1 MIDLTPIFQAV
12 IALLAALITYKLIP
26 WIMSKTDEQQQA
38 NLQAAA
44 NVAAFAAEQIFGAH
58 RGEEKLDYALRALE
72 RAGYKI
78 DKTMAREAIE
88 KAVRELSK
96 DPREMLAAIAKA
108 AAEKDGEDEE
118 PEADDDTAEPVPE
131 LRDWQKECP
140 QPFEDCP
147 QPAEEPEEG
156 APGDTEAPPDDG
168 QGAEAE

>member
-26 WIMSKTDEQQQA
+26 WIISKTDEQQQA

-44 NVAAFAAEQIFGAH
+44 KVAVFAAEQIFGAAK
-58 RGEEKLDYALRALE
+58 GEEKLDYALRALE

-88 KAVRELSK
+88 KAVMELSK
-96 DPREMLAAIAKA
+96 DPREMLAVIAKA
-108 AAEKDGEDEE
+108 AEKAEKEDAEDE
-118 PEADDDTAEPVPE
+118 PEAEEDTEAQTAPE

-140 QPFEDCP
+140 
-147 QPAEEPEEG
+147 PAPEAEEG
-156 APGDTEAPPDDG
+156 APGVEYTPPSGGTSMQD
-168 QGAEAE
+168 E